1 MALLLAGVAVL
12 VALIITPGLLLY
24 FDVTPKAAVL
34 LAGVAIGLPLVTC
47 GKPGAPALPR
57 LVRWFALLLG
67 IQGVALL
74 AATAWSPHWQL
85 SIIGTNWRRF
95 GLIAQLA
102 VLAFAFLVAI
112 VLAGRR
118 NRVRLLLRSIT
129 LSGIVVSAYG
139 TAQYFGWDP
148 WLPASAYVIGEGEW
162 AIVRPPSTLG
172 YASYAATLY
181 LFGVFTGIGL
191 ARTDPAGAWRGLG
204 VLATALGSAAV
215 ALSGT
220 RAAIVGL
227 AVGAAFL
234 IAIMRPGITRAH
246 VAIAGL
252 AITAVAGFYISPA
265 GQKLRSRTR
274 WYIEDSRGGAR
285 LLLWRDSLRMAA
297 ARPLIGWGPETFT
310 TEFPRIESKELARA
324 YPDFHYESPHNI
336 LIDSFVSAGIVGLA
350 GMIALLGIGFYAAF
364 IGGKESSVEG
374 AVLAGALAARLVA
387 QQFTVFII
395 PTALYFYMTIAILVA
410 LAVNHPIEIRRTFGR
425 SVAVISSAS
434 VLVFYAI
441 ALTGA
446 DRLLAQANNALG
458 RGDLRWSYGIL
469 QALARMAAARGDIR
483 PLVFTFLGSVRATI
497 GLGLTATASAGG
509 RYAAAVNASRSAE
522 DRHNAFYN
530 LATYCA
536 LREDFTGVEASL
548 RQAIQWAPNW
558 FKPHWTLAQ
567 ALQLA
572 GRLRDAET
580 EATIAADLNGDKNA
594 EVKQTLVR
602 IQSRRSG
609 VTGAGR

>member
-1 MALLLAGVAVL
+1 M
-12 VALIITPGLLLY
+12 
-24 FDVTPKAAVL
+24 
-34 LAGVAIGLPLVTC
+34 
-47 GKPGAPALPR
+47 PR

-102 VLAFAFLVAI
+102 VLAFAFLVTI
-112 VLAGRR
+112 VLAGHR

-181 LFGVFTGIGL
+181 LFGLFTGIGL

-204 VLATALGSAAV
+204 MLAAALGSAAV

-234 IAIMRPGITRAH
+234 IAIMRPRITRAH

-252 AITAVAGFYISPA
+252 AITAMAGFYISPA

-274 WYIEDSRGGAR
+274 WYIEDPRGGAR

-297 ARPLIGWGPETFT
+297 ARPLSRVGTGNIHYRVSAHRVERVGARLSGFSLRITTQHTDRLICFGGHRRIGW
-310 TEFPRIESKELARA
+310 
-324 YPDFHYESPHNI
+324 D
-336 LIDSFVSAGIVGLA
+336 DCGL
-350 GMIALLGIGFYAAF
+350 G
-364 IGGKESSVEG
+364 
-374 AVLAGALAARLVA
+374 
-387 QQFTVFII
+387 
-395 PTALYFYMTIAILVA
+395 
-410 LAVNHPIEIRRTFGR
+410 H
-425 SVAVISSAS
+425 
-434 VLVFYAI
+434 
-441 ALTGA
+441 
-446 DRLLAQANNALG
+446 RLLC
-458 RGDLRWSYGIL
+458 GI
-469 QALARMAAARGDIR
+469 
-483 PLVFTFLGSVRATI
+483 
-497 GLGLTATASAGG
+497 
-509 RYAAAVNASRSAE
+509 
-522 DRHNAFYN
+522 
-530 LATYCA
+530 YC
-536 LREDFTGVEASL
+536 RKRVVG
-548 RQAIQWAPNW
+548 
-558 FKPHWTLAQ
+558 
-567 ALQLA
+567 
-572 GRLRDAET
+572 
-580 EATIAADLNGDKNA
+580 
-594 EVKQTLVR
+594 
-602 IQSRRSG
+602 
-609 VTGAGR
+609 

>member
-24 FDVTPKAAVL
+24 FDVTPKAGVL
-34 LAGVAIGLPLVTC
+34 LAGVAIGLPLVTY

-102 VLAFAFLVAI
+102 VLAFAFLVTI

-181 LFGVFTGIGL
+181 LFGLFTGIGL

-204 VLATALGSAAV
+204 MLAAALGSAAV

-234 IAIMRPGITRAH
+234 IAIMRPRITRAH

-252 AITAVAGFYISPA
+252 AITAMASFYISPA

-274 WYIEDSRGGAR
+274 WYIEDPRGGAR

-297 ARPLIGWGPETFT
+297 ARPLVGWGPETFT

-350 GMIALLGIGFYAAF
+350 GMIAVLGIGFYAAF
-364 IGGKESSVEG
+364 IAGKESSVEG
-374 AVLAGALAARLVA
+374 AVLAGALAASLVA

-410 LAVNHPIEIRRTFGR
+410 LAVRHPIEIRRSFGR
-425 SVAVISSAS
+425 SVAFISGAS
-434 VLVFYAI
+434 VLVFYVI

-458 RGDLRWSYGIL
+458 LGDLGGAMEFYRRSRGWQPPGSTSDLWYSRSLARFAQRSDSVIPRL
-469 QALARMAAARGDIR
+469 QALEEG
-483 PLVFTFLGSVRATI
+483 
-497 GLGLTATASAGG
+497 
-509 RYAAAVNASRSAE
+509 YAAAVNASRSAE
-522 DRHNAFYN
+522 VRHNAFYN

-536 LREDFTGVEASL
+536 LREDFAGVEASL

-572 GRLRDAET
+572 GRLGDAET
-580 EATIAADLNGDKNA
+580 EATIAADLNGGKNA
-594 EVKQTLVR
+594 EVRQTLVR

-609 VTGAGR
+609 VTGTGR